1 MDDDEKRCLLEHGS
15 ENNMWGGF
23 RENKQ
28 KISYDSIEC
37 LIVLVLD
44 FPTMSA
50 KSYANYL
57 NSQFGP
63 KHTKGKYIHTK
74 NVQSYLKNL
83 DFSVKNC
90 SFEPTHK
97 NCVGLRIYRV
107 AWCRFIKDIINNDNV
122 LLSFIDEADIT

>member
-74 NVQSYLKNL
+74 NVQSYLKNH
-83 DFSVKNC
+83 DQ
-90 SFEPTHK
+90 
-97 NCVGLRIYRV
+97 
-107 AWCRFIKDIINNDNV
+107 IKTVIMNENNVVMMN
-122 LLSFIDEADIT
+122 I